1 MADLAEGKKADK
13 YSSLGVGYSFA
24 PIAIETFRA
33 MGKKTLSFLK
43 ELGHRVRR
51 CTGEVKAKA
60 FLLQRLSVVV
70 QRGNTASVLGS
81 VGFQPGLEDQF

>member
-1 MADLAEGKKADK
+1 
-13 YSSLGVGYSFA
+13 
-24 PIAIETFRA
+24 
-33 MGKKTLSFLK
+33 MGKNTLSFLK

-51 CTGEVKAKA
+51 CTGEANTEG
-60 FLLQRLSVVV
+60 